1 MATAAQIEAN
11 RRNAQRSVGPRTQAG
26 KDRSKLNALGHG
38 CRANILV
45 LPTFRIDMPHLERKG
60 GAIGITGKRRIH
72 PALHRL
78 QSGRSSTVLDLSS
91 IFGK

>member
-11 RRNAQRSVGPRTQAG
+11 RRNAQRSVGPRTQTG

-45 LPTFRIDMPHLERKG
+45 LPIEDFGEYEQEADAWK
-60 GAIGITGKRRIH
+60 
-72 PALHRL
+72 
-78 QSGRSSTVLDLSS
+78 LSW
-91 IFGK
+91 